1 MDKYINTAEE
11 NTMVIT
17 DVKIRKMFD
26 DGPMKA
32 VASVTFD
39 GQLAIHDIK
48 LISAKDKFFI
58 VMPSRKVADGTFRDI
73 CHPINKDFREVL
85 EAAIVTAYNSEQE
98 SVTAAAEAPATV

>member
-1 MDKYINTAEE
+1 MI
-11 NTMVIT
+11 IT

-26 DGPMKA
+26 EGPMKA

-48 LISAKDKFFI
+48 LISAKDKYFI

-73 CHPINKDFREVL
+73 CHPINKSFREEL
-85 EAAIVTAYNSEQE
+85 ESAIIAAYETEC
-98 SVTAAAEAPATV
+98 AAVEEAPAVV